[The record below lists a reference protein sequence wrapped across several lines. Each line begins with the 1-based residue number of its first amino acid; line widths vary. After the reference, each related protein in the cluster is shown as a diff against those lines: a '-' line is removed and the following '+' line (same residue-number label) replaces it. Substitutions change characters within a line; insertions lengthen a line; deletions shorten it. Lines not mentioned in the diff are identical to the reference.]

1 MILFLV
7 GVPFKTPSVSYLGM
21 VIHVKSDVLIIGT
34 GGAGLRAAVEA
45 HEKGANV
52 VLVSKAPAG
61 YNNCTIVAGSGYLA
75 AVGGMS
81 VDEHRDR
88 TLGTGKGLNDPA
100 LVEVLVNEGG
110 DKVLELERFGCVVNV
125 RHGGISVGGPDSI
138 LGQGIT
144 LPMVQ
149 YLRGLGIEFIENV
162 IITKLLKKEGA
173 VVGAVGYSSRE
184 EQPVIYQTKAVLLAS
199 GGAGGLFKRTDCPLR
214 TTGDGYSLAMEAGA
228 KLRDME
234 FCQFFPLALAEPG
247 APSLLVD
254 GKVVWEGKIIN
265 ATGEDIPA
273 KHNVTERPYIA
284 KSRDLLSRAM
294 MREVHDGLGI
304 DGAVMLDARDV
315 VKNGKPG
322 DRYGMGDY
330 DYYVKKLLAHER
342 LIRIAPLS
350 HFTMGGVV
358 ANPDGETGVPGLLVA
373 GEVMGGVH
381 GANRHGGNALT
392 DVTVFGVR
400 AAQKAVEYSQSVEH
414 ESVEDLAEPE
424 LEYYERLASREVGF
438 TPPTLMDLVRENM
451 WENVGV
457 IRDSFMLVEAY
468 QKLSEIRDSTRSI
481 LAKPGKQ
488 LLNALE
494 LIMALDVCEFIIRAA
509 MERRESRGAHFR
521 LDHPEEDPAWRKT
534 IILSKKDDA
543 IQVEHAAVGEAFG

>member
-1 MILFLV
+1 
-7 GVPFKTPSVSYLGM
+7 M
-21 VIHVKSDVLIIGT
+21 VNHVKSDILIIGT
-34 GGAGLRAAVEA
+34 GGAGLRAAIEA
-45 HEKGANV
+45 HEKGAKV

-81 VDEHRDR
+81 VNEHRER
-88 TLGTGKGLNDPA
+88 TLSVGKGLNDPA
-100 LVEVLVNEGG
+100 LVEALVTEGER
-110 DKVLELERFGCVVNV
+110 VLELDKFGCVVNV
-125 RHGGISVGGPDSI
+125 RHGGISVGGPDTK

-144 LPMVQ
+144 LPMVD
-149 YLRGLGIEFIENV
+149 YIRGLGIEFVENV
-162 IITKLLKKEGA
+162 IISKLLKKDGA
-173 VVGAVGYSSRE
+173 VVGAVGYSSNE
-184 EQPVIYQTKAVLLAS
+184 EQPVIFQTKAVLLAS

-214 TTGDGYSLAMEAGA
+214 TTGDGYTLAFKAGA
-228 KLRDME
+228 RLRDME
-234 FCQFFPLALAEPG
+234 FCQFFPLALAEPS
-247 APSLLVD
+247 APNLLVD
-254 GKVVWEGKIIN
+254 GKVVWEGKILN

-294 MREVHDGLGI
+294 MREVHDGLGVS
-304 DGAVMLDARDV
+304 GAVLLDAREV

-330 DYYVKKLLAHER
+330 DYYVKKLRAHER
-342 LIRIAPLS
+342 PILIAPLS

-400 AAQKAVEYSQSVEH
+400 AARKAVEYIQGKELG
-414 ESVEDLAEPE
+414 DLDEFAEPE
-424 LEYYERLASREVGF
+424 LEYYEKLSSREVGF

-457 IRDSFMLVEAY
+457 IRDSHMLVEAY
-468 QKLSEIRDSTRSI
+468 ERLSNIRDSTRSI

-509 MERRESRGAHFR
+509 MERRESRGAHYR

-543 IQVEHAAVGEAFG
+543 IQIAHAAIGEAYES

>member
-1 MILFLV
+1 MFFFWLRT
-7 GVPFKTPSVSYLGM
+7 PFNTKYTTYLCM
-21 VIHVKSDVLIIGT
+21 VIHVQSDLLVIGT
-34 GGAGLRAAVEA
+34 GGAGLRAAIEA
-45 HEKGANV
+45 HEKGV
-52 VLVSKAPAG
+52 KIVLVSKAPAG

-81 VDEHRDR
+81 VDEHRER
-88 TLGTGKGLNDPA
+88 TLSTGKGLNDPT

-110 DKVLELERFGCVVNV
+110 ERVLELDRFGCVVNV
-125 RHGGISVGGPDSI
+125 RHGGIHVGGPDTK

-144 LPMVQ
+144 LPMVN
-149 YLRGLGIEFIENV
+149 YLRDLGVEFIENV
-162 IITKLLKKEGA
+162 IITKLVQKNGL

-184 EQPVIYQTKAVLLAS
+184 EQPVIFQTKAIILAS

-214 TTGDGYSLAMEAGA
+214 TTGDGYTLAIEAGA
-228 KLRDME
+228 RLRDME

-247 APSLLVD
+247 APALLVD
-254 GKVVWEGKIIN
+254 GKVVWEGKILN
-265 ATGEDIPA
+265 AMGEDIPT

-294 MREVHDGLGI
+294 MREAHEGLGV
-304 DGAVMLDARDV
+304 DGAVILDAREV

-322 DRYGMGDY
+322 DRYGMGSY
-330 DYYVKKLLAHER
+330 EYFTEKLRAHER
-342 LIRIAPLS
+342 PIRIAPLS

-358 ANPDGETGVPGLLVA
+358 ANPDCETGVPGLFVA

-392 DVTVFGVR
+392 DVTVFGVK
-400 AAQKAVEYSQSVEH
+400 AAKKAVEYIQSK
-414 ESVEDLAEPE
+414 DLIDIEELVEPE
-424 LEYYERLASREVGF
+424 LKYYEKLSSREVGF
-438 TPPTLMDLVRENM
+438 TPATLMELVRDNM
-451 WENVGV
+451 WNNVGV
-457 IRDSFMLVEAY
+457 IRDSHMLVEAY

-494 LIMALDVCEFIIRAA
+494 LIMALDVCEYIIRAA

-521 LDHPEEDPAWRKT
+521 LDHPEEDPEWRKT
-534 IILSKKDDA
+534 IILSKQNEA
-543 IQVEHAAVGEAFG
+543 IYLDHSVIGEEIF

>member
-1 MILFLV
+1 
-7 GVPFKTPSVSYLGM
+7 M
-21 VIHVKSDVLIIGT
+21 VIHVQSDILIIGT
-34 GGAGLRAAVEA
+34 GGAGLRAAIEA
-45 HEKGANV
+45 HEQGAKV

-81 VDEHRDR
+81 VDEHRER
-88 TLGTGKGLNDPA
+88 TYSTGKGLNDPG
-100 LVEVLVNEGG
+100 LVETLVTEGG
-110 DKVLELERFGCVVNV
+110 ERVLELDKFGCVVNV
-125 RHGGISVGGPDSI
+125 HKGGIHVGGPDTK

-144 LPMVQ
+144 LPMVD
-149 YLRGLGIEFIENV
+149 YIRGLDVKFIENT
-162 IITKLLKKEGA
+162 IITKLIKQDDV

-184 EQPVIYQTKAVLLAS
+184 EEPILFKTKVVLLAS

-214 TTGDGYSLAMEAGA
+214 TTGDGYSLAFNAGA
-228 KLRDME
+228 RLRDME
-234 FCQFFPLALAEPG
+234 FCQFFPLALAEPD
-247 APSLLVD
+247 APPLLVD
-254 GKVVWEGKIIN
+254 GKVVWEGKILN

-294 MREVHDGLGI
+294 MREVHDGLGVH
-304 DGAVMLDARDV
+304 GAVLLDAREV

-330 DYYVKKLLAHER
+330 KYYVEKLRAHER
-342 LIRIAPLS
+342 PIRIAPLS

-358 ANPDGETGVPGLLVA
+358 ANPDGETDVQGLIVA

-400 AAQKAVEYSQSVEH
+400 AAKKAIEYIQSRELMDID
-414 ESVEDLAEPE
+414 ELAKPE
-424 LEYYERLASREVGF
+424 LERYEKLTYREVGF

-457 IRDSFMLVEAY
+457 IRDSSLLVDAY
-468 QKLSEIRDSTRSI
+468 TRLGEIRDSARNV

-494 LIMALDVCEFIIRAA
+494 LIMALDVCEYIIRAA
-509 MERRESRGAHFR
+509 MERKESRGAHFR
-521 LDHPEEDPAWRKT
+521 LDHPEESPEWRKT
-534 IILSKKDDA
+534 IILSKKNEA
-543 IQVEHAAVGEAFG
+543 IQIDYAAIGEAYE